1 MLRCDVA
8 WCAVV
13 VDRGLV
19 RIGGCVLFCVLL
31 ELCVVEVVG
40 AGGGGRSNGV
50 WAWLCAVVC
59 VVFWV
64 SGDVGAGAGVRLW
77 LLLVDGVA

>member
-1 MLRCDVA
+1 M
-8 WCAVV
+8 
-13 VDRGLV
+13 
-19 RIGGCVLFCVLL
+19 
-31 ELCVVEVVG
+31 VEVVG

>member
-1 MLRCDVA
+1 M
-8 WCAVV
+8 
-13 VDRGLV
+13 
-19 RIGGCVLFCVLL
+19 LFCVLL
-31 ELCVVEVVG
+31 EWCVAEVVG
-40 AGGGGRSNGV
+40 AGGGSGRSNGV

-64 SGDVGAGAGVRLW
+64 SGDASAGAGVRLW